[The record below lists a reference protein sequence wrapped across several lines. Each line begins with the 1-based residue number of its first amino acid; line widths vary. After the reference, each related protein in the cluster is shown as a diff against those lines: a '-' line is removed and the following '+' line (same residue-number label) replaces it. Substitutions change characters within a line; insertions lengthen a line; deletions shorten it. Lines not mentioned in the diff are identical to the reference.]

1 MTKVSD
7 INKNLISSDIHAYA
21 LDQKKR
27 LKFLLK
33 SARPV
38 YELKIIL

>member
-21 LDQKKR
+21 LDQKKTEI
-27 LKFLLK
+27 
-33 SARPV
+33 SS
-38 YELKIIL
+38 